1 MDHASL
7 QKFRYITRRHHV
19 EPGDYEMQFHVVRLV
34 GHRKTSFRKKSRSEV
49 CSSIN
54 ALHIGKHHKVVSEGL
69 SYPAATFTLDA

>member
-1 MDHASL
+1 
-7 QKFRYITRRHHV
+7 
-19 EPGDYEMQFHVVRLV
+19 MQFHVVRLV